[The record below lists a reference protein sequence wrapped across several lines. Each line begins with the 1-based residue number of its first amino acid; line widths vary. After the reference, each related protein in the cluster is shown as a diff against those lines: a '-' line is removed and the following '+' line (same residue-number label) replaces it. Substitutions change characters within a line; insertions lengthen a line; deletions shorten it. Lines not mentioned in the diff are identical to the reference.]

1 MQSAG
6 GSYDWLERLLRGER
20 ETKLYDE
27 LNAAAASVEPGSG
40 GLLFLPYLIGERS
53 PHWNPLARGVFVGLT
68 MAHGR
73 AEMARAVLEGVALN
87 LRMILDAFL
96 EQGAKIQD
104 MRLIGGGARGA
115 LWRQILAD
123 VYGLP
128 ILRPALLAEATSLGA
143 AIAGGVGVGL
153 YPDYGVAHKFVQ
165 VEQAERPN
173 PDNRQRYSALY
184 EIFQQSYTV
193 LEPIFEQLAIL

>member
-6 GSYDWLERLLRGER
+6 GSYDWLERLLRRKG
-20 ETKLYDE
+20 ETKLYEE

-68 MAHGR
+68 MAHSR

-96 EQGAKIQD
+96 EQGAKIQG

-123 VYGLP
+123 VYDLP
-128 ILRPALLAEATSLGA
+128 ILRPALLAEATALGA

-153 YPDYGVAHKFVQ
+153 YPDYGVAHEFVQ
-165 VEQAERPN
+165 VEPAEHPN
-173 PDNRQRYSALY
+173 PDFRQRYSALY
-184 EIFQQSYTV
+184 EIFQQSYSA
-193 LEPIFEQLAIL
+193 LEPIFEQLALF